1 MDLNLKVGAYSAVA
15 AFVLSA
21 IAGAVGG
28 VPFGILLF
36 RAVIGAV
43 VFGAG
48 AIGVDILVD
57 NVLPELKENPDVPSE
72 MGGNVDI
79 VVSDDVG
86 EDADSNAN
94 KIDQAGHDGEGDED
108 EDEEDDP
115 LVQEV
120 EELSADDAPTNGAAG
135 EIDADIVNDTI
146 DDLPEIGGFAES
158 FRSGRDDSSGFDGES
173 GSAASGGKDTDAAG
187 DARVMAKA
195 LQTIMKRDD

>member
-57 NVLPELKENPDVPSE
+57 NVLPELKETPDIPSD

-79 VVSDDVG
+79 VVSDDDV
-86 EDADSNAN
+86 EDADSDAYRT
-94 KIDQAGHDGEGDED
+94 DEAGHDGKGDED
-108 EDEEDDP
+108 ENEEDDP

-120 EELSADDAPTNGAAG
+120 EELSADDAPSTGAAG
-135 EIDADIVNDTI
+135 ELDADIVNDTI

-158 FRSGRDDSSGFDGES
+158 FRSGSDDSSGFDGES
-173 GSAASGGKDTDAAG
+173 GSAVSGGKESEAAG

>member
-28 VPFGILLF
+28 VPFGILLL

-43 VFGAG
+43 VFGAAG
-48 AIGVDILVD
+48 IGVDILVA
-57 NVLPELKENPDVPSE
+57 NVLPELKEPPSVPNE

-79 VVSDDVG
+79 VVSDD
-86 EDADSNAN
+86 DSDDTDSVAYRT
-94 KIDQAGHDGEGDED
+94 DESD
-108 EDEEDDP
+108 RDNEEEEDP

-120 EELSADDAPTNGAAG
+120 EELSVDDVPGHGPVDEDETDMAD
-135 EIDADIVNDTI
+135 DTI
-146 DDLPEIGGFAES
+146 DNLPEIGGFAES
-158 FRSGRDDSSGFDGES
+158 FRTGSDESSDYDGVS
-173 GSAASGGKDTDAAG
+173 SSPASKGKEKDVAG

-195 LQTIMKRDD
+195 LQTIMKRDG